1 MEPVAASGSYT
12 RAFLC
17 PQDAAGGRRR
27 LRPAPYHRR
36 FLSIH
41 RECCSAEWLQPRH
54 TVVLTMRTPHP
65 TIRLAIVLLA
75 TTVTGSTSGT
85 RIIGQAEP
93 PIAVLL
99 RKVPASAAHAA
110 FEEWL
115 PAVSRFYAKR
125 NSAPAWTTGN
135 GWSPAGDSVLR
146 VLRGAA
152 DDGLNPDEYNFPA
165 FTKSAGDADALAR
178 LDVLMSLAVVRYARD
193 LGWGVTLPS
202 EVDTANDYDE
212 RAFAGDDR
220 ARASGV
226 GGRPRGSRSADLRRR
241 AWHIDS

>member
-1 MEPVAASGSYT
+1 MTTRVTCPRTAGVVSLGIGRTYGECARLPASIASAIAASGNGTPVSNI
-12 RAFLC
+12 AELC
-17 PQDAAGGRRR
+17 ARVRNVLLPGEGQG
-27 LRPAPYHRR
+27 LRRR

-152 DDGLNPDEYNFPA
+152 DDGLSPDE
-165 FTKSAGDADALAR
+165 
-178 LDVLMSLAVVRYARD
+178 
-193 LGWGVTLPS
+193 
-202 EVDTANDYDE
+202 
-212 RAFAGDDR
+212 
-220 ARASGV
+220 
-226 GGRPRGSRSADLRRR
+226 
-241 AWHIDS
+241 